1 MLQRSK
7 PSSLHLHTCRRNKAD
22 WGHSVLQKRKNIYL
36 HIYTFI
42 YWFAPSQEITFGIW
56 VLCGTLELPGCHL
69 LQHVDQRLRQ
79 RIWMVAG
86 ADAKEP
92 ATNKTF
98 FKKWPTQLLEKWHF
112 WTEDTWRYWE
122 VWNGW
127 CYWKYLGEWDV
138 FGHVLSTAKWLPF
151 SEKDRT
157 HCKGFQQPQ
166 ALRIFFGM
174 EKHRVVPD
182 ASSHEWMYP
191 FDVCLAVGKID
202 FASFRPLN
210 PMFTSTF
217 CINMPC
223 ESVVNLSI
231 NTIRKVVHKWPSAF
245 FSYSARSFLAT
256 RWLVPARRVSSG
268 SWPYVIL
275 SACHFSIDYVWQR
288 EKELTGYWQLVCKC
302 FNWILRCLLY
312 FLYMHIDS
320 WKLGLLDIHSYKKI
334 WYHPLSY
341 WFAICCLGLGLLDD
355 IGRRELE
362 AAALQGEQTV
372 WHRNDETYASQ
383 S

>member
-1 MLQRSK
+1 MCLAMCWVLLSGCLSQRKIELAARVSSNRRHYGSSSAWK
-7 PSSLHLHTCRRNKAD
+7 STVSSLM
-22 WGHSVLQKRKNIYL
+22 
-36 HIYTFI
+36 
-42 YWFAPSQEITFGIW
+42 P
-56 VLCGTLELPGCHL
+56 LPRMD
-69 LQHVDQRLRQ
+69 V
-79 RIWMVAG
+79 
-86 ADAKEP
+86 P
-92 ATNKTF
+92 
-98 FKKWPTQLLEKWHF
+98 
-112 WTEDTWRYWE
+112 
-122 VWNGW
+122 VW
-127 CYWKYLGEWDV
+127 CV
-138 FGHVLSTAKWLPF
+138 FGS
-151 SEKDRT
+151 
-157 HCKGFQQPQ
+157 CKILQ
-166 ALRIFFGM
+166 
-174 EKHRVVPD
+174 
-182 ASSHEWMYP
+182 
-191 FDVCLAVGKID
+191 ID

-231 NTIRKVVHKWPSAF
+231 NTMGKVVHKWPSAF

-312 FLYMHIDS
+312 FLYIHIDS

-341 WFAICCLGLGLLDD
+341 WFAICCLGLGLLGD